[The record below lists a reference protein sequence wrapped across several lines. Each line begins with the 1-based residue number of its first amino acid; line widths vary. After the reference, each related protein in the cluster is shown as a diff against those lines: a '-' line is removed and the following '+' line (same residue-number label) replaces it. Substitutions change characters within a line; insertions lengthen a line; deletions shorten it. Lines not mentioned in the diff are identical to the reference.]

1 MYIYLVRFLV
11 FVVAFSTA
19 YVMYYR
25 FFKPT
30 ILTKRG
36 ITNTN
41 RAIQIKYY
49 VDGNTVLFNVIPSGI
64 WSLFNGSDAYV
75 YGQPMNE
82 TCGKG
87 YQSAYQL
94 TPDPNLPNLQYK
106 CVEELNGLLQ
116 SYSKNKPGY
125 IFYQSDN
132 PSEFSVQDAMNLLL
146 EQGIVN
152 L

>member
-1 MYIYLVRFLV
+1 MYIYLVRFIV

-41 RAIQIKYY
+41 RAIHIKYY
-49 VDGNTVLFNVIPSGI
+49 IDGNTVLFNVMPSDV
-64 WSLFNGSDAYV
+64 WTWFNGSDVYV
-75 YGQPMNE
+75 YGQPISD

-87 YQSAYQL
+87 YQAAYQL
-94 TPDPNLPNLQYK
+94 SPNPKLPNLKYM
-106 CVEELNGLLQ
+106 CVDELDRLLQ
-116 SYSKNKPGY
+116 SYTKNDPKY
-125 IFYQSDN
+125 IFHQSSSSSD
-132 PSEFSVQDAMNLLL
+132 FSVQDAMNLML
-146 EQGIVN
+146 EQSIVN